1 MPIKL
6 VELEPKEQECRRE
19 EGNMGGAVCVLGGRG
34 GFRSAS
40 LPGSLLGLHSLKL
53 VFYKGPCLAERG
65 KPARVKRKGW
75 ASPVKD
81 ATVAMWGK
89 NTVLGALVSLSS
101 IWFKLSE
108 CYQWQI
114 SQ

>member
-1 MPIKL
+1 MC
-6 VELEPKEQECRRE
+6 VCVC
-19 EGNMGGAVCVLGGRG
+19 VCVLEGRG

-53 VFYKGPCLAERG
+53 VFYKGSCLAERG

-89 NTVLGALVSLSS
+89 NTVVCFSPFQLSLVEV
-101 IWFKLSE
+101 K
-108 CYQWQI
+108 
-114 SQ
+114 